1 VVVVA
6 FVNAIAASSNGS
18 GGGSPGAFVGAGA
31 LSVII
36 RQRRRREAWLDH
48 LEWHRRNGTRCPD
61 ERDGEPPPGAHLHL
75 TDRRTARLAPDR
87 TGPRWFRPQWEDRRR
102 PTPVPVLDH
111 GDVGSGPGVTV
122 PSPGRGCDLG
132 DLLGH

>member
-1 VVVVA
+1 MTYHTRMAVLWAVVVVA
-6 FVNAIAASSNGS
+6 FVNAIAAASSNGS

-61 ERDGEPPPGAHLHL
+61 ERDGEPPPWGAPPPH
-75 TDRRTARLAPDR
+75 
-87 TGPRWFRPQWEDRRR
+87 
-102 PTPVPVLDH
+102 
-111 GDVGSGPGVTV
+111 
-122 PSPGRGCDLG
+122 
-132 DLLGH
+132 